1 MNVNDLIEALQQLA
15 DAHPGETIAVATSE
29 SWPRP
34 QPFGLQVRRGGDSP
48 LTLVIDLGK
57 RWQQ

>member
-1 MNVNDLIEALQQLA
+1 MTLNELISALQKLA
-15 DAHPGETIAVATSE
+15 DKYPGETIAVATSD

-57 RWQQ
+57 RWQ